1 MGPEPSSGR
10 RVEGLTIDFD
20 LITLRL
26 LESAVRLGSISAAAE
41 EQHIAVSA
49 VSRRLSDLEHRLG
62 TAVLYRKGRGVE
74 PTPAGAVLL
83 RHAENLL
90 NLAERAAHEMSD
102 FAEGNRGHVRLAAN
116 PSAIHQF
123 LPGVLAGFRAGNP
136 NVRIAMK
143 ELVSDVI
150 VANIED
156 GLVDVGIFSANVGHA
171 GIETFPYLSDRLCAV
186 VPAGHPL
193 AARGVVPVA
202 DLLPYPFVA
211 LEDGSSLFATISTAA
226 RELQRDLDVAVS
238 VRSFDGVRRMVAR
251 GLGVAVLPRGVTE
264 PYAESDGLAVVDL
277 SEAWADRHFLIGV
290 RERKALSGPA
300 ERFLE
305 HLLAAAGDGGN

>member
-1 MGPEPSSGR
+1 M
-10 RVEGLTIDFD
+10 
-20 LITLRL
+20 
-26 LESAVRLGSISAAAE
+26 ESAVRLGSISAAAD

-49 VSRRLSDLEHRLG
+49 VSRRISDLEHRLG

-123 LPGVLAGFRAGNP
+123 LPDVLSRFRVGNP
-136 NVRIAMK
+136 NVRIALR
-143 ELVSDVI
+143 EAVSDTI
-150 VANIED
+150 VTHITD
-156 GLVDVGIFSANVGHA
+156 GLVDVGIFSAAVNYA
-171 GIETFPYLSDRLCAV
+171 GIETFGFLSDRLCAV

-193 AARGVVPVA
+193 AAETTITVA
-202 DLLPYPFVA
+202 DLLPYPHVA
-211 LEDGSSLFATISTAA
+211 LADGSSLFLVIAGAA
-226 RELQRDLDVAVS
+226 RDLGLEMDVAVS

-251 GLGVAVLPRGVTE
+251 GLGVAVLPRGVSE
-264 PYAESDGLAVVDL
+264 PYAESDGLCVIDL
-277 SEAWADRHFLIGV
+277 AETWADRHFLVGV
-290 RERKALSGPA
+290 RERNALSGPA
-300 ERFLE
+300 ERFLA
-305 HLLAAAGDGGN
+305 HVLAAAG